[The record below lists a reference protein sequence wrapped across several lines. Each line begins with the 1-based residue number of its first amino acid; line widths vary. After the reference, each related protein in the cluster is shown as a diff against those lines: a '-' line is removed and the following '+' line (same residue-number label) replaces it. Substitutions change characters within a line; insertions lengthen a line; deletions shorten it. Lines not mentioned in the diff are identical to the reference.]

1 MKVVTSAKM
10 KYLEAL
16 AYKEGSSEID
26 FMEESGSGIAL
37 VVHDYIEMHNLE
49 HTIQMVCG
57 KGNNAGDAY
66 VAGIHLM
73 HLDYDIIAYQLVHI
87 DDCSQLCQDNY
98 RRFLEEGGRVLQI
111 DHPNNLYFPQK
122 GLIIDG
128 ILGTGFSGQISDH
141 YGIVIEK
148 MNQSGLPI
156 IAVDIPSGLDST
168 TGIAQADH
176 RSVIATETAF
186 LGLPKLGFFLN
197 DGWDSV
203 GKLRYVNFGLPENFV
218 EESPTDYIMLTKED
232 VAPFLPKIKRSRH
245 KYEAGHVVALAG
257 SLEMPGAAILSTSA
271 ALHSGAGIVHLLHP
285 HGMEVQLASSIPEL
299 IKIPYGNDAESFQKV
314 LTTMNKASAV
324 YVGPGLGREAKT
336 FELLKQLIPVLN
348 VPCVIDADALNFLA
362 TDEGRQISLPKQCIL
377 TPHRGEM
384 DRLLNISERQ
394 TPITEDYLKRCA
406 KFANDKNV
414 VIVLKGGPTYIIPP
428 EGLIYIC
435 PRGDPGMA
443 TAGSGDVLTGLIAG
457 FLAQKLAPKHAALL
471 GCYIH
476 GTAGEFAAAE
486 LTSYCMTASD
496 ILYRFPEGFLLEE
509 M

>member
-1 MKVVTSAKM
+1 MKVVTASKM

-16 AYKEGSSEID
+16 AFKQGSSETD
-26 FMEESGSGIAL
+26 FMEEAGSGIAL
-37 VVHDYIEMHNLE
+37 VVHDYVEIHNLE

-73 HLDYDIIAYQLVHI
+73 HLDYDIVAYQLEPI
-87 DDCSQLCQDNY
+87 DNCSQLCQDNY
-98 RRFLEEGGRVLQI
+98 RRFLEEGGRVLRI
-111 DHPNNLYFPQK
+111 DHPDSLYFPHK

-128 ILGTGFSGQISDH
+128 ILGTGFSGKISDL

-156 IAVDIPSGLDST
+156 IAVDIPSGLDGS
-168 TGIAQADH
+168 TGIAQADN

-197 DGWDSV
+197 DGWESV
-203 GKLRYVNFGLPENFV
+203 GKLRYVNFGLPESFIK
-218 EESPTDYIMLTKED
+218 ESETDYIMLTKED
-232 VAPFLPKIKRSRH
+232 VEPLLPKMMRTRH
-245 KYEAGHVVALAG
+245 KYQAGHVVALAG
-257 SLEMPGAAILSTSA
+257 SPEMPGAALLSTTA

-285 HGMEVQLASSIPEL
+285 AGMEIQLAASIPEL
-299 IKIPYGNDAESFQKV
+299 IKIPYENDTAFELILS
-314 LTTMNKASAV
+314 TMNKASAV
-324 YVGPGLGREAKT
+324 FVGPGLGRKAKT
-336 FELLKQLIPVLN
+336 FEMLKQLLPALN

-362 TDEGRQISLPKQCIL
+362 STEGQLISLPEHCIL

-384 DRLLNISERQ
+384 DRLLHNSEPH
-394 TPITEDYLKRCA
+394 TPITEDYLDRCV
-406 KFANDKNV
+406 KFANDKNAI
-414 VIVLKGGPTYIIPP
+414 IVLKGGPTYIISP
-428 EGLIYIC
+428 EGPIYIC

-457 FLAQKLAPKHAALL
+457 FLAQKLLPKQAALL

-476 GTAGEFAAAE
+476 GTAGEYAAVE